1 MRPLFAAVL
10 VIAAAHLQGVVSAA
24 ADNRS
29 ADLVVT
35 GARVYT
41 ATPAHTY
48 AQALAVRDVRIVF
61 VGSNSEAADWIGPQT
76 KTESLHGELVLPGL
90 IDSHIH
96 ATGIVDLDVCDLKS

>member
-1 MRPLFAAVL
+1 MRRITNPILTLAHDAHYIQGIAMRPLFAAVL

-35 GARVYT
+35 GARIYT
-41 ATPAHTY
+41 ATPEHTY
-48 AQALAVRDVRIVF
+48 AQALAVRDGRIVF

-76 KTESLHGELVLPGL
+76 KTESLH
-90 IDSHIH
+90 
-96 ATGIVDLDVCDLKS
+96 